1 MQLQLLKLKTQS
13 KSPKSHVRISQ
24 KLKDEIFDI
33 LSLREDEDIERF
45 SYLH

>member
-13 KSPKSHVRISQ
+13 KSLKSHVRISQ
-24 KLKDEIFDI
+24 KLKDEIFI

>member
-1 MQLQLLKLKTQS
+1 MQLQLVKLKTQS
-13 KSPKSHVRISQ
+13 KFPKSHVRISQ